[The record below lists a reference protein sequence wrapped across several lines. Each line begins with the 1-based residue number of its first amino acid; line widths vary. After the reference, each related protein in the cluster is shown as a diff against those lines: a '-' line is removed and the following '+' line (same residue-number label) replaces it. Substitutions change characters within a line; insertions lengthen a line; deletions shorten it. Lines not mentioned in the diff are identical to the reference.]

1 MLQPEV
7 ATRGKLLVVDSSVV
21 HEAEVQHPVR
31 EDAEHDGAVPARL
44 PIPRRDHGT
53 LAQILARLD
62 GVPLTLAGEVEV
74 VHLVHHPLQ
83 LSKLEGIPHV
93 EEELGGVNDLSDDNV
108 EMIPFFEISI
118 QLLPSD

>member
-7 ATRGKLLVVDSSVV
+7 ATRGKLLVVDGSVV
-21 HEAEVQHPVR
+21 HEAEVEHPVR

-53 LAQILARLD
+53 LAEILARPD
-62 GVPLTLAGEVEV
+62 GVAVTLAGEVEV
-74 VHLVHHPLQ
+74 VHLVHHLLQ
-83 LSKLEGIPHV
+83 LSELEGIPHV

-108 EMIPFFEISI
+108 EMIPFFEIFI
-118 QLLPSD
+118 QLLPCD